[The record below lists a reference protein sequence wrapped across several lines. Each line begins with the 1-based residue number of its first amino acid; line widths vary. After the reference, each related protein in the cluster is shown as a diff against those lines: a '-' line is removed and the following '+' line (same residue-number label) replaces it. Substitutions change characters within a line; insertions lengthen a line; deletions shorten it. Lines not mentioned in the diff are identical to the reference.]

1 MTFYLFIASQ
11 SFLFSQN
18 ILDPKD
24 EDEAESQTV
33 LIGDKAVKVRDHSAK
48 VKIKGHN

>member
-1 MTFYLFIASQ
+1 MASHW
-11 SFLFSQN
+11 FLFSQN